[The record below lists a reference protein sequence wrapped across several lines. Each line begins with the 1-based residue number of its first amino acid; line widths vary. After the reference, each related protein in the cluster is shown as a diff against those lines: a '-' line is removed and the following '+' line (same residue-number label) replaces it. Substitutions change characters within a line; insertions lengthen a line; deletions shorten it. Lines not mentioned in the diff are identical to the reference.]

1 MRAPAV
7 SEEPAPPPP
16 PPHRPPNFALRRAIV
31 AVAVVVALVVAAL
44 TLRLLLG
51 LVTDDGA
58 PGDATPAPTSTAEP
72 APTTTTTTTTTVAVA
87 VSVANGPRHNDLA
100 QPPEVP
106 ARTPPVRTVSPI
118 APLRLWTIG
127 DSTAQALGRLLE
139 ANFQGNPSVSLR
151 TIHQNSTG
159 LTRQDF
165 YDWPAAL
172 PALLAE
178 GAPDAVVVSL
188 GDNDAQALQPQGSS
202 EFVDVGS
209 PRWIEEYSRRLAAFV
224 DQLTAAGARVYVVG
238 QPVMRDP
245 GFDGRIAVV
254 DSAYRALAAANP
266 GITYIDSRALLGDDA
281 GAYTDT
287 LPGPGGPVTVRN
299 SDGIHL
305 SLEGARWMARVVGR
319 VVAADYAVT
328 AP

>member
-7 SEEPAPPPP
+7 SDEPAAPPPR
-16 PPHRPPNFALRRAIV
+16 PHRPPNFALRRTIV
-31 AVAVVVALVVAAL
+31 AVAVVVALVAAAL
-44 TLRLLLG
+44 TLRVLLG

-58 PGDATPAPTSTAEP
+58 PGDATPAPTSPATTEP
-72 APTTTTTTTTTVAVA
+72 APTTTTTVAVA
-87 VSVANGPRHNDLA
+87 VSVAEGPRHNDLA

-139 ANFQGNPSVSLR
+139 VNFQGNPSVSHR

-188 GDNDAQALQPQGSS
+188 GDNDAQPLQPQGSS
-202 EFVDVGS
+202 EFVEVGS
-209 PRWIEEYSRRLAAFV
+209 PRWTQEYSRRLAAFV

-319 VVAADYAVT
+319 VVAADYALT